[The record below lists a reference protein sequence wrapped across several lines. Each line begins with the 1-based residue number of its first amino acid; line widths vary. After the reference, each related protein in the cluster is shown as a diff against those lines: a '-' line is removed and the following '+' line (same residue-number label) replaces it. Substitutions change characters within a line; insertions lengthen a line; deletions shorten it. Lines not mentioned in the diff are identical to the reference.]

1 MRAAATNYVSG
12 VIGCLLENGAD
23 GTLRSLEGKT
33 AFDYV
38 KENPYL
44 KETEEF
50 WMLSDARYAE

>member
-1 MRAAATNYVSG
+1 MRAAATNYVSV

-33 AFDYV
+33 AFDYA

-44 KETEEF
+44 KNGRV
-50 WMLSDARYAE
+50 LDAQRCPLR